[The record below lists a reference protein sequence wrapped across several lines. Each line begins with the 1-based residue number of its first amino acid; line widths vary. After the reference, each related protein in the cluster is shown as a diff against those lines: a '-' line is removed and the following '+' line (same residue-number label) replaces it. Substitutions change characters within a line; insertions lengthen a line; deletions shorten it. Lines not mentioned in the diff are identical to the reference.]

1 MEVKEIK
8 RKRTKRQKLQ
18 DERNFMNKLRSM
30 PEEELSPMAKYWLKH
45 EYDDPVELNMRY
57 VLR

>member
-1 MEVKEIK
+1 M
-8 RKRTKRQKLQ
+8 
-18 DERNFMNKLRSM
+18 DKLRSM